1 MVELECEFSTRV
13 DCWAYCAGFNGHLM
27 VSLIDKQVSLAT
39 PEDQVNTFVICL
51 QHQGLT
57 SADDGSCCCL
67 FIISGFT
74 FFLLDLLLWSES
86 DELSSLVSMNSRLLK
101 LSLPPPRSLSLSPPE
116 DFLFFS
122 SFLPPDFLLS
132 LTEWNWK
139 ADVLKS
145 SHVKRQE
152 QKHFTAATPYFLEDD
167 PPPLS
172 VYSFF
177 NLSYCL
183 LASPAFVSHS
193 YMKEKQENW
202 GKLTGQMKWQCK
214 HD

>member
-1 MVELECEFSTRV
+1 MVELECEFSTGV
-13 DCWAYCAGFNGHLM
+13 DCWAYCAGVNGHLL
-27 VSLIDKQVSLAT
+27 VNLIDKQVSI
-39 PEDQVNTFVICL
+39 NTRGCL

-57 SADDGSCCCL
+57 TADDGSCCSR

-145 SHVKRQE
+145 PHVKRQK
-152 QKHFTAATPYFLEDD
+152 QKHFTAAT
-167 PPPLS
+167 
-172 VYSFF
+172 
-177 NLSYCL
+177 
-183 LASPAFVSHS
+183 
-193 YMKEKQENW
+193 
-202 GKLTGQMKWQCK
+202 LTS
-214 HD
+214 